1 MTADVFA
8 AVPEHEL
15 RAAGRRRKF
24 GRGEVVFHRDD
35 PGDSLHRVEEGRF
48 AARIITPFGD
58 TATVSLLAPG
68 DVFGLLAV
76 VGAAPRRTATVIAL
90 ERSETLAIAAS
101 VFLRLRAT
109 YPEVRTA
116 VEQLVVAQ
124 LAETSDRLVEALYTP
139 VTVRVR
145 NRLDELA
152 RLYGDPAH
160 GEVVIPLTQE
170 HLAGLAGTT
179 RETVNRVL
187 KKEEERGLVRLSR
200 NRIVV
205 TPALVQPRGALNEEG
220 DDDVTGHL

>member
-1 MTADVFA
+1 MPADVFA

-15 RAAGRRRKF
+15 RVAGRRRKF

-35 PGDSLHRVEEGRF
+35 PGDSLHRVEKGRF
-48 AARIITPFGD
+48 AARIITPLGE
-58 TATVSLLAPG
+58 TATLSLFATG
-68 DVFGLLAV
+68 DVFGVLAV

-90 ERSETLAIAAS
+90 EPSETLAIAAS
-101 VFLRLRAT
+101 VFLRLRHT

-139 VTVRVR
+139 VAIRVQ
-145 NRLDELA
+145 NRLDDLA

-160 GEVVIPLTQE
+160 GEVVIPLSQE

-187 KKEEERGLVRLSR
+187 KKQEERGLVRLAR

-205 TPALVQPRGALNEEG
+205 TPSDSWQRVGG
-220 DDDVTGHL
+220 